1 MISSTTAQTVN
12 DPDILYVNIN
22 CTNLDNIDQTP
33 KPLTYTET
41 RSSPI
46 LYYPS
51 NFYMSIVKF
60 SIDTQ
65 TLPVYIMPIQ
75 PNQSDPNLSTL
86 QVGFVYNGDVSNHLY
101 STSQYLQFIP
111 QIKNGPVP
119 NAPNQNNPP
128 VQDNS
133 QEYYNIFTYE
143 YLVGLINT
151 AIASAY
157 ADINTQI
164 TSIALGD
171 TLLSTTPPIM
181 IWNNSSLT
189 ATINYDGSGISGQT
203 ITDQP
208 NLQMNNALYSI
219 FSSFNAT
226 ISGYYNN
233 VLNATLIWNA
243 VGSLSSIGAD
253 TYTITQ
259 EYDTTSNINP
269 VTGLVFTSNSIPIV
283 PEAIS
288 KPSLSYNNT
297 QLSNFGSNN
306 NTANIITDFGTDA
319 LYKPN
324 VYYVPS
330 AQYRYTQLISQKPF
344 YTIDISVYYRIKT
357 GDLVP
362 FRLASGGNLTMK
374 MLFQKKDTIGG
385 IK

>member
-1 MISSTTAQTVN
+1 
-12 DPDILYVNIN
+12 
-22 CTNLDNIDQTP
+22 
-33 KPLTYTET
+33 
-41 RSSPI
+41 
-46 LYYPS
+46 
-51 NFYMSIVKF
+51 MSIVKF

-86 QVGFVYNGDVSNHLY
+86 QVGFIYNGNVSNHLY

-111 QIKNGPVP
+111 QIKNVPIP
-119 NAPNQNNPP
+119 NAPNVNSPP

-133 QEYYNIFTYE
+133 QEYYNILTYE
-143 YLVGLINT
+143 YFVGLINT

-157 ADINTQI
+157 ANINTQI
-164 TSIALGD
+164 TSLALGD
-171 TLLSTTPPIM
+171 TLLSTIPPIM
-181 IWNNSSLT
+181 IWNSSSLT
-189 ATINYDGSGISGQT
+189 ATINYNGSGISGQT
-203 ITDQP
+203 ITNQP
-208 NLQMNNALYSI
+208 KLQMNNALYSI

-233 VLNATLIWNA
+233 LLNATLIWNT
-243 VGSLSSIGAD
+243 VETSESTSS
-253 TYTITQ
+253 YTITQ

-269 VTGLVFTSNSIPIV
+269 ITGLVFTSNSIPIV

-297 QLSNFGSNN
+297 QLNNYGSNN

-362 FRLASGGNLTMK
+362 FRLSSGGNLTMK